1 MSDYV
6 APLKDMQFVLRELAG
21 LDEVAA
27 LPGYEEATPD
37 LVDAVL
43 EEAGKFANGV
53 LSPINFTGDQVGAKF
68 NAGNVTTAPGWN
80 DAYKQF
86 CDSGWSALAGEPDF
100 GGQGLPHIVST
111 AVIEMWKGANMAF
124 ALCPMLTNGA
134 IEAIKLCGNDAQK
147 ALYLPKM
154 VSGEWTGTMNLTEA
168 NAGSDLA
175 AVRARAEPNDDGT
188 YRIYG
193 QKVFI
198 TYGDHDLT
206 DNIVHLVLARL
217 PDAPEGVKG
226 ISLFVVPKFLVNADG
241 SLGARNDVECVSIE
255 HKLGIHASPTAVLA
269 FGDKSGAIGELLG
282 EANRGLEYMF
292 IMMNEARF
300 AVGMEGLGISE
311 RAYQKAVEYARERIQ
326 GTELGVRG
334 GPKVPILKHADIRR
348 MLLTIRSTVEAMRA
362 LAYVVA
368 AADDKAHNHPDAEVR
383 KQNQAYI
390 DLYIPVIKGWFTEAS
405 VDLTS
410 LGVQV
415 HGGMGFVE
423 ETGAA
428 QYFRDSR
435 ITPIY
440 EGTTAIQA
448 NDFIGRKMAKEGGAT
463 IKAVLETMK
472 STAKEVE
479 AQQGDAFKAMATS
492 LNAGIKA
499 VEEAV
504 EFVLA
509 TYKENPKVPS
519 VGSVTF
525 LKMFG
530 IVSGGWQ
537 MARAALVA
545 QKKLDGGDSDTDFMQ
560 SKITVAR
567 FYADHVLSQAPS
579 MAYAVVNGAAGALD
593 LPDELF

>member
-86 CDSGWSALAGEPDF
+86 CESGWSALAGEPDF

-241 SLGARNDVECVSIE
+241 SLGARNDVDCVSIE

-269 FGDKSGAIGELLG
+269 FGDKTGAIGELVG

-311 RAYQKAVEYARERIQ
+311 RAYQKALEYARERIQ
-326 GTELGVRG
+326 GGELGVRG

-390 DLYIPVIKGWFTEAS
+390 DLYIPVIKGWFTETS

-472 STAKEVE
+472 STLKEVE
-479 AQQGDAFKAMATS
+479 AQQGDAFKAIARS
-492 LNAGIKA
+492 LDAGIKA

-504 EFVLA
+504 AFVLA
-509 TYKENPKVPS
+509 TY
-519 VGSVTF
+519 
-525 LKMFG
+525 
-530 IVSGGWQ
+530 
-537 MARAALVA
+537 
-545 QKKLDGGDSDTDFMQ
+545 
-560 SKITVAR
+560 
-567 FYADHVLSQAPS
+567 
-579 MAYAVVNGAAGALD
+579 
-593 LPDELF
+593 

>member
-86 CDSGWSALAGEPDF
+86 CESGWSALAGEPDF

-241 SLGARNDVECVSIE
+241 SLGARNDVDCVSIE
-255 HKLGIHASPTAVLA
+255 HKLGIHGSPTREIFFENCWIPADRIVGEPGTGFQTAMRTL
-269 FGDKSGAIGELLG
+269 DHTRVTIGAQ
-282 EANRGLEYMF
+282 A
-292 IMMNEARF
+292 
-300 AVGMEGLGISE
+300 LGIAQGALDASIAYAKDRKQFGKSIATFQGVQFLIADMAMKVESARALTYAAAARSE
-311 RAYQKAVEYARERIQ
+311 RGA
-326 GTELGVRG
+326 G
-334 GPKVPILKHADIRR
+334 D
-348 MLLTIRSTVEAMRA
+348 LTFFG
-362 LAYVVA
+362 A
-368 AADDKAHNHPDAEVR
+368 AAKCYASDVAMQVTTDA
-383 KQNQAYI
+383 
-390 DLYIPVIKGWFTEAS
+390 
-405 VDLTS
+405 
-410 LGVQV
+410 VQV
-415 HGGMGFVE
+415 FGGAGYVRDNPVE
-423 ETGAA
+423 R
-428 QYFRDSR
+428 YMRDAK
-435 ITPIY
+435 ITQIY
-440 EGTTAIQA
+440 EGTNQIQ
-448 NDFIGRKMAKEGGAT
+448 RM
-463 IKAVLETMK
+463 V
-472 STAKEVE
+472 
-479 AQQGDAFKAMATS
+479 
-492 LNAGIKA
+492 
-499 VEEAV
+499 
-504 EFVLA
+504 
-509 TYKENPKVPS
+509 
-519 VGSVTF
+519 
-525 LKMFG
+525 
-530 IVSGGWQ
+530 
-537 MARAALVA
+537 MARQL
-545 QKKLDGGDSDTDFMQ
+545 L
-560 SKITVAR
+560 R
-567 FYADHVLSQAPS
+567 
-579 MAYAVVNGAAGALD
+579 
-593 LPDELF
+593 